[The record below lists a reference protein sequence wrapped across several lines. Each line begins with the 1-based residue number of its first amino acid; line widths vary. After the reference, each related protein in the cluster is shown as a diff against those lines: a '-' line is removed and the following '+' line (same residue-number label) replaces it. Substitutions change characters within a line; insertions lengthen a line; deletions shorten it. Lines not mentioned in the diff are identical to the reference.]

1 MKSML
6 DFGFAAEVC
15 EELGEPEDAW
25 VEQDWP
31 RGDSGCGQ
39 VMGIWNPNIV
49 FSAYEYLRYAW
60 EKYFLQNTDGAACT
74 IQPARCF
81 FRARH

>member
-39 VMGIWNPNIV
+39 VMGI
-49 FSAYEYLRYAW
+49 
-60 EKYFLQNTDGAACT
+60 
-74 IQPARCF
+74 
-81 FRARH
+81 